1 MDFSTL
7 ITFSI
12 ITLSQTVS
20 IGPGVALI
28 ISESLTYGAKKSNND
43 KYIYKIWRNCCHAS
57 HTIFYSTGNQF
68 RKTS

>member
-28 ISESLTYGAKKSNND
+28 ISESLTYGAKKAITTS
-43 KYIYKIWRNCCHAS
+43 IYKIWRNCCHAS